1 MRGFTRRI
9 SSLCPVKV
17 LMVFTRFR
25 RDEISSRDEFIPVFR
40 TGMRF
45 HPGMKFNFFSSAR
58 GSLQKV
64 RTLSIIFFILT
75 QNGVFYIFH
84 VTLIHQLSP
93 KNVYF
98 NLSYTNRRKRYFI
111 PGWNL
116 CVNVICFVPG
126 WDLRVKPFLLEKII
140 DMIYK
145 EWASRFEVYK
155 KTGFYVI

>member
-1 MRGFTRRI
+1 MS

-64 RTLSIIFFILT
+64 RTLSMIFFILT
-75 QNGVFYIFH
+75 QNGVFYTLHASPIHRLSSKKRLFQFIIHKAKKKMFH
-84 VTLIHQLSP
+84 PGMKLMC
-93 KNVYF
+93 
-98 NLSYTNRRKRYFI
+98 KRYPFR
-111 PGWNL
+111 PGTKL
-116 CVNVICFVPG
+116 IPG
-126 WDLRVKPFLLEKII
+126 WDLRVKPLLDLGHLKLE
-140 DMIYK
+140 DT
-145 EWASRFEVYK
+145 W
-155 KTGFYVI
+155 T